1 MESAGLAAVKVRDR
15 RVCRPVRAACIR
27 GQRTTLDEAA
37 AKCQLSTPR
46 GPKTFDHAQGNRMKS
61 SLLLILL
68 AAAGL
73 ASTAS
78 AGTIYKC
85 AGPTGAIVFS
95 QTPCGKDAAQIA
107 SNGSK
112 ASAPA
117 GDAGSDRAAL
127 EKIAA
132 RCDAGSHKIVDGYS
146 AQFAEANASIA
157 DLHRQL
163 MVPGPDGVA
172 KDAAVQKKIDA
183 LEAQKTEML
192 GSQDREISTLR
203 DQCQVERTA
212 EMKRQSD
219 RAMVKR

>member
-1 MESAGLAAVKVRDR
+1 
-15 RVCRPVRAACIR
+15 
-27 GQRTTLDEAA
+27 
-37 AKCQLSTPR
+37 
-46 GPKTFDHAQGNRMKS
+46 MKS

-85 AGPTGAIVFS
+85 AGPTGATVYS
-95 QTPCGKDAAQIA
+95 QTPCGKDAAAMA
-107 SNGSK
+107 SNGTK
-112 ASAPA
+112 AAATATDSGNDKATLA
-117 GDAGSDRAAL
+117 GIDS
-127 EKIAA
+127 
-132 RCDAGSHKIVDGYS
+132 RCDAGSHKIADAYS

-157 DLHRQL
+157 DLHKQL
-163 MVPGPDGVA
+163 MVQGPNGVE
-172 KDAAVQKKIDA
+172 KDPAVQKKIDA
-183 LEAQKTEML
+183 LEARKTDLL
-192 GSQDREISTLR
+192 GSQVREVSTLR

>member
-1 MESAGLAAVKVRDR
+1 
-15 RVCRPVRAACIR
+15 
-27 GQRTTLDEAA
+27 
-37 AKCQLSTPR
+37 
-46 GPKTFDHAQGNRMKS
+46 MKS

-112 ASAPA
+112 ASVPTS
-117 GDAGSDRAAL
+117 DAYSDKAAL
-127 EKIAA
+127 EKIES
-132 RCDAGSHKIVDGYS
+132 RCDAGSHQIVDGYS
-146 AQFAEANASIA
+146 AQFAQANASIA
-157 DLHRQL
+157 DLHKHL
-163 MVPGPDGVA
+163 MVPGADGVE
-172 KDAAVQKKIDA
+172 KDPAVQKKIEA
-183 LEAQKTEML
+183 LEAQKTDML
-192 GSQDREISTLR
+192 GSQDRELATLR